1 MVVRRLRPSPAP
13 RRFLIRDHT
22 RGGIYR
28 WTTAAVVLPPA
39 GLLEN
44 TPFVRGLNLD
54 SRHDIGAAWS
64 NKTAGGAVVL
74 TNTNATVLCAPP
86 AANKLGVH
94 ICAPSNGQKVSS
106 TFTFRAAGNGLNGI
120 AKRIE
125 LWIDGKKVGQNLE
138 DQVKFTATLSPGTHK
153 ASFVVVDSFD
163 EYTSQSVTFSAN

>member
-1 MVVRRLRPSPAP
+1 MGSYGSNPSKP
-13 RRFLIRDHT
+13 
-22 RGGIYR
+22 
-28 WTTAAVVLPPA
+28 TAAYLLGTGVGTFQAAVSVPTA

-44 TPFVRGLNLD
+44 TPFVRDLNLD

-64 NKTAGGAVVL
+64 NQTAGGAVAL
-74 TNTNATVLCAPP
+74 TNTDATVLCAPP

-94 ICAPSNGQKVSS
+94 ICAPFNGQKVSS
-106 TFTFRAAGNGLNGI
+106 TFAFRAAGNALNGI

-138 DQVKFTATLSPGTHK
+138 DQLKVTATLSPGTHK

-163 EYTSQSVTFSAN
+163 EYTSQSVTFSAK